1 MMKKVTI
8 LLMFL
13 IAFSINS
20 AIAESSF
27 ELVESESEINVSDP
41 SKFTSDIEAKFDFKN
56 KSQSV
61 RVVVPSI
68 IVDELSSG
76 HELSICTYFCYPYTT
91 RTITFPDE
99 IEIPGESE
107 ISQVFGY
114 LPTAH
119 CKPNGNI
126 GQTKFRVR
134 FTNVADENDFID
146 IPFTYNIGITSVE
159 NVNPVDFIVAYPNP
173 TNNILSVYSEVL
185 NITKIEIYDVN
196 GKKWLSEQS
205 NNNYKTLDLSRL
217 PKCSYLMLVYLANGK
232 INKQTVVVE

>member
-1 MMKKVTI
+1 MKKVT
-8 LLMFL
+8 LLFFVL
-13 IAFSINS
+13 IAFSINR
-20 AIAESSF
+20 AFAESSF

-41 SKFTSDIEAKFDFKN
+41 SKFTSEIEAKFDFKN
-56 KSQSV
+56 ITQSV
-61 RVVVPSI
+61 RIVVPSI
-68 IVDELSSG
+68 IIDELNDG

-99 IEIPGESE
+99 IEIPAEKK

-126 GQTKFRVR
+126 GQTRFRVR

-146 IPFTYNIGITSVE
+146 VPFTFNIGLTSV
-159 NVNPVDFIVAYPNP
+159 NDLNPNEFVVAYPNP

-185 NITKIEIYDVN
+185 SINKIEIYDIN

-205 NNNYKTLDLSRL
+205 NNNYKTLDLSRF
-217 PKCSYLMLVYLANGK
+217 PKGSYLMLVYLADGK
-232 INKQTVVVE
+232 INKQTVIVD